1 MKKQMIQ
8 TIFIISGLLLSFSV
22 LLAHQPTT
30 IKMNYDLPSQ
40 SLSVW
45 VGYYTAVHY
54 SDYVK
59 EIEVKVNGKT
69 SQSYSYK
76 SQYDS
81 HGTVTHIYKVE
92 AKPGDVIEVT
102 ATSTTNESRTE
113 SLIVK

>member
-8 TIFIISGLLLSFSV
+8 IIFIITGLLLSFSAAS
-22 LLAHQPTT
+22 AHQPTT

-40 SLSVW
+40 SLAVW
-45 VGYYTAVHY
+45 VGYYTPVRY

-59 EIEVKVNGKT
+59 AIEIKVNGKT
-69 SQSYSYK
+69 SQTYSYK
-76 SQYDS
+76 SQFDS
-81 HGTVTHIYKVE
+81 HGTVTHTYIVE

-102 ATSTTNESRTE
+102 ATSTTNESKTE

>member
-22 LLAHQPTT
+22 LSAHQPTT
-30 IKMNYDLPSQ
+30 IKMDYDLPSQ
-40 SLSVW
+40 SLAVW
-45 VGYYTAVHY
+45 VGYYSAVHY

-59 EIEVKVNGKT
+59 AIEIKVNGKT
-69 SQSYSYK
+69 SQTYSYT
-76 SQYDS
+76 SQIDS
-81 HGTVTHIYKVE
+81 HGTVTHTYNVE

-102 ATSTTNESRTE
+102 ATSTTNESKTE